1 MPSYLYAV
9 QDDQG
14 REIVS
19 AHVDVEKVSD
29 VTAVIDRRGDEDVV
43 ELRFEDLVIE
53 GAVIDGGEVLSLCRW
68 RSHDKTAA
76 AVCRPIK

>member
-1 MPSYLYAV
+1 MASFLYAV

-29 VTAVIDRRGDEDVV
+29 VTVDHDIDTD
-43 ELRFEDLVIE
+43 
-53 GAVIDGGEVLSLCRW
+53 EVLLTFEGIPIERGMYHGEGSLTLCRW
-68 RSHDKTAA
+68 PSDDKLAKP
-76 AVCRPIK
+76 VKHPVR